1 MMVTVASCPLLEASL
16 WKLKPCLATATD
28 GKASLYFFSKNEI
41 KMKKEKEKRVQL
53 MVMILVVCY

>member
-1 MMVTVASCPLLEASL
+1 MASCPLLEVSL
-16 WKLKPCLATATD
+16 SKLKPCLATATV

-41 KMKKEKEKRVQL
+41 KMKKEKEKIVQL